1 LAFLIS
7 SDDIAMKKILGFVL
21 LLVIGLAVVTVYRAE
36 TVFDDRQP
44 EPADGYGGIEIDARA
59 AVGRF
64 ARALTF
70 PTVSYDDRS
79 QFDGE
84 AFRSFAEF
92 LESAYP
98 VVAAQASRTIVNGYS
113 VVYHLPGSDPSL
125 PPVLFMSH
133 FDVVPVEESTL
144 AEWTYPPFSGT
155 VRDDTI
161 WGRGSVDDKIGVIAL
176 MESLETLLGEG
187 LRPQRSI
194 YFAFG
199 HDEEVSGRDGAAMI
213 AKHFEGQGIRFDFV
227 LDEGGAMT
235 RGMLAGIDR
244 PVAVVGISEKGYVN
258 LVLTVQAPG
267 GHSSQPPEQTALG
280 ILARAIVRVE
290 DNPFPARLDYLLPTF
305 EAIGAYMPFSARL
318 AMGNLWLFSPLVKSN
333 LLGEKDS
340 AAGIRTT
347 TAATMASGSPK
358 SNILPTRASAVINF
372 RILPGETVETVRQR
386 VVGLIDDPSV
396 QVSTEYGTDPSPVSP
411 IDSRGYSII
420 ARSIRAMDND
430 ALVAPYMVR
439 GGTDAKYFYP
449 LSSDVYRFL
458 PISVDAETV
467 KYVHGID
474 EHVSVAEFLEAIR
487 FYYHVIRQAAE
498 AD

>member
-1 LAFLIS
+1 MKLWTSGKSGILAFLIS

-36 TVFDDRQP
+36 TVFEDRQP
-44 EPADGYGGIEIDARA
+44 EPAAGYGGIAIDARA

-79 QFDGE
+79 RFDGE

-113 VVYHLPGSDPSL
+113 LVYHLPGSDPSL

-176 MESLETLLGEG
+176 MESLDTLLGEG

-258 LVLTVQAPG
+258 LAGADRTRHSGPCHRSRRRQPISRAARLPAADLRSHRRLHAVQRPAGHGQPLAVLPAGQ
-267 GHSSQPPEQTALG
+267 EQ
-280 ILARAIVRVE
+280 
-290 DNPFPARLDYLLPTF
+290 PAR
-305 EAIGAYMPFSARL
+305 
-318 AMGNLWLFSPLVKSN
+318 
-333 LLGEKDS
+333 
-340 AAGIRTT
+340 
-347 TAATMASGSPK
+347 
-358 SNILPTRASAVINF
+358 
-372 RILPGETVETVRQR
+372 
-386 VVGLIDDPSV
+386 
-396 QVSTEYGTDPSPVSP
+396 
-411 IDSRGYSII
+411 
-420 ARSIRAMDND
+420 
-430 ALVAPYMVR
+430 
-439 GGTDAKYFYP
+439 
-449 LSSDVYRFL
+449 
-458 PISVDAETV
+458 
-467 KYVHGID
+467 
-474 EHVSVAEFLEAIR
+474 
-487 FYYHVIRQAAE
+487 
-498 AD
+498 